1 MQFVNQGRVN
11 EAISGI
17 TLAVGEGE
25 IVGLVGES
33 GSGKSVTAMNILQLL
48 PKRKTR
54 IAEGQV
60 TVLGRDVIRM
70 REKEL
75 RKLRGAEVAMIFQ
88 EPTAALNPVLRVRS
102 QMFDVIQRHQN
113 LSREQA
119 LELSLRL
126 LADMHIPD
134 PARVLDSFPHELSG
148 GMRQRVMIAMAFSC
162 SPKMIIADEPTTAL
176 DVTIQ
181 AQILSLLKE
190 KAEQTGTAVLMI
202 THDLAVVSLLC
213 DRVYVMYRGKI
224 VEHGSTEDVIH
235 NPQHAYTRALL
246 QAIPEGKEPKTRL
259 STIATSLL
267 AGETAQRHTT
277 AASEPDS
284 GIRGGAAD
292 RQLLLEASECT
303 VRYGK
308 DYDLLGR
315 PVTYHTAVDRADL
328 RLYAGETLS
337 IVGESGSGKT
347 SLANAIVGLAPLAG
361 GVIQYKGLDIAA
373 QDPATRREIQMVF
386 QDPQSSLD
394 PRWPVWKIL
403 TEPLTA
409 TGPRRTRAE
418 LREQAVALSA
428 MVDLDADVINRLPH
442 EFSGG
447 QRQRIAIGRAL
458 SVRPQLLILDEP
470 TSALDVSVQAQILN
484 LILDLQRD
492 HGLTYLF
499 ISHDV
504 AVVRHISDRVAVMYL
519 GRIVEEG
526 EADAT
531 LTHPTHTYTRGL
543 LEAVPKLGSDTEFPE
558 TGA

>member
-1 MQFVNQGRVN
+1 
-11 EAISGI
+11 
-17 TLAVGEGE
+17 
-25 IVGLVGES
+25 
-33 GSGKSVTAMNILQLL
+33 
-48 PKRKTR
+48 
-54 IAEGQV
+54 
-60 TVLGRDVIRM
+60 M

-102 QMFDVIQRHQN
+102 QMFDVIRRHQN

-119 LELSLRL
+119 LELSLGL

-162 SPKMIIADEPTTAL
+162 SPKMIVADEPTTAL

-190 KAEQTGTAVLMI
+190 KAEQTGTAVLLI
-202 THDLAVVSLLC
+202 THDLAVVSMLC
-213 DRVYVMYRGKI
+213 DRVYVMYQGKI
-224 VEHGSTEDVIH
+224 VEHGSTEEVIH

-267 AGETAQRHTT
+267 AGETAQRYT
-277 AASEPDS
+277 AAPSEPDF
-284 GIRGGAAD
+284 GIRGGAEG
-292 RQLLLEASECT
+292 RQLLLETSDCT

-347 SLANAIVGLAPLAG
+347 SLANAIVGLAPIAG
-361 GVIQYKGLDIAA
+361 GVIKYKGIDIAA

-409 TGPRRTRAE
+409 AGPRRTRAE
-418 LREQAVALSA
+418 LREQAAALA
-428 MVDLDADVINRLPH
+428 AVVDLDADMIDRLPH
-442 EFSGG
+442 ELSGG

-458 SVRPQLLILDEP
+458 SVRPRLLILDEP

-484 LILDLQRD
+484 LLLDLQRD

-519 GRIVEEG
+519 GRIVEAG

-531 LTHPTHTYTRGL
+531 LTRPTHAYTRGL
-543 LEAVPKLGSDTEFPE
+543 LEAVPKLRSDTELPE
-558 TGA
+558 TGV